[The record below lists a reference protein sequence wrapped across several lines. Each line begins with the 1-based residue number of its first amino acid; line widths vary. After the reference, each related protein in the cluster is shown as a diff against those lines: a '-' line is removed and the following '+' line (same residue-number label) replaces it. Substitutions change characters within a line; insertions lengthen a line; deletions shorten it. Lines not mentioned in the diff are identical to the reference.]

1 MEPNDTIERVKEYME
16 EKEGIPPSQQRLI
29 HNGRQLND
37 DQTVADSEILEGTL
51 LHLVL
56 TLRGGSA

>member
-1 MEPNDTIERVKEYME
+1 ME